1 MSRLLCNLMIRHSP
15 ILIIIIFTQLRMV
28 SYSQNIVVNGDIENP
43 NRCFP
48 SHWKVSDIPKVQQF
62 AVQRCNGAN

>member
-1 MSRLLCNLMIRHSP
+1 
-15 ILIIIIFTQLRMV
+15 MV

-48 SHWKVSDIPKVQQF
+48 SHWEASDIPGWCKYKVQRF
-62 AVQRCNGAN
+62 RVQRCNGAN